1 MNLEGAEAALAL
13 APIAFAAGFIQGL
26 TGFGSA
32 LISIPL
38 ATFFVPL
45 PFALAVF
52 AVVDFANG
60 LRLGL
65 ENPKSAILGDIARMV
80 RLMMA
85 GIVTGT
91 TLLVNLP
98 RQAPLTALGVF
109 VLGYAIYSLSR
120 RGAPAAV
127 SRNWAFLAGFC
138 GGLSG
143 TLFGAGGPPYAIYLS
158 HRQLSK
164 EQFRA
169 TMTLTTIFSIGLRLT
184 AFAVTGLLTQDG
196 VWLTAAAA
204 IPGGLLSVFIG
215 SRGFPGVSP
224 GIVMSSGGS
233 LLVANGASPL
243 VRMLGSTS
251 E

>member
-1 MNLEGAEAALAL
+1 MILEGVEAALAL
-13 APIAFAAGFIQGL
+13 APIAFAGGFSQGL

-32 LISIPL
+32 LVTIPL

-52 AVVDFANG
+52 AIVDWANG

-65 ENPKSAILGDIARMV
+65 ESPGNAVLGAIARMV
-80 RLMMA
+80 PLMIV

-98 RQAPLTALGVF
+98 RNASLIALGAF
-109 VLGYAIYSLSR
+109 VLCYSIYSLAR
-120 RGAPAAV
+120 RGPPGTV
-127 SRNWAFLAGFC
+127 SRNWAFFAGFC

-158 HRQLSK
+158 HRALSK

-169 TMTLTTIFSIGLRLT
+169 TMTLTTIFSIGLRLI
-184 AFAVTGLLTQDG
+184 AFAVTGLLMQDG
-196 VWLTAAAA
+196 VWIAAAGS
-204 IPGGLLSVFIG
+204 IPAGPFALCLPPKP
-215 SRGFPGVSP
+215 FPPTSPPVVSP
-224 GIVMSSGGS
+224 GRP
-233 LLVANGASPL
+233 NPPPPPRPPPL
-243 VRMLGSTS
+243 T
-251 E
+251 

>member
-1 MNLEGAEAALAL
+1 MILEGAAAALAL
-13 APIAFAAGFIQGL
+13 APIAFAGGFIQGL

-32 LISIPL
+32 LVTITL

-45 PFALAVF
+45 HYALAVF
-52 AVVDFANG
+52 AIVDIANG

-65 ENPKSAILGDIARMV
+65 ENQLNALCDVFALLVPQMFV
-80 RLMMA
+80 

-98 RQAPLTALGVF
+98 RNASLVALGAF
-109 VLGYAIYSLSR
+109 VLGYAIYSLAS
-120 RGAPAAV
+120 RGAVATV

-158 HRQLSK
+158 HRSLSK

-169 TMTLTTIFSIGLRLT
+169 TMTLTTIFSIGLRLV
-184 AFAVTGLLTQDG
+184 AFAVTGLLMQDG
-196 VWLTAAAA
+196 VWIAAAAA
-204 IPGGLLSVFIG
+204 IPAGLLAIYFASKIFRAV
-215 SRGFPGVSP
+215 SREM
-224 GIVMSSGGS
+224 VMRWVAVLLLASG
-233 LLVANGASPL
+233 A
-243 VRMLGSTS
+243 
-251 E
+251 

>member
-1 MNLEGAEAALAL
+1 MTFEGAAAALAL
-13 APIAFAAGFIQGL
+13 APIAFVGGFIQGL

-32 LISIPL
+32 LVTIPL

-52 AVVDFANG
+52 AIVDFANG

-65 ENPKSAILGDIARMV
+65 ENPKNALLGDIARMV
-80 RLMMA
+80 PLMIV

-98 RQAPLTALGVF
+98 RQASLTALGIF
-109 VLGYAIYSLSR
+109 VLGYALYSLAR
-120 RGAPAAV
+120 RGAPATV
-127 SRNWAFLAGFC
+127 GRNWAFFAGFC

-158 HRQLSK
+158 HRPLTK

-169 TMTLTTIFSIGLRLT
+169 TMTLTTIFSIGLRLI
-184 AFAVTGLLTQDG
+184 AFAVTGLLTRDG
-196 VWLTAAAA
+196 VWIAAAA
-204 IPGGLLSVFIG
+204 SIPAGLFAIYFASKIFRAI
-215 SRGFPGVSP
+215 SREMVMRGVA
-224 GIVMSSGGS
+224 I
-233 LLVANGASPL
+233 LLLASGASL
-243 VRMLGSTS
+243 IARGLA
-251 E
+251 

>member
-32 LISIPL
+32 LVSIPL

-65 ENPKSAILGDIARMV
+65 ENPKNAILGDVARMV
-80 RLMMA
+80 PLMIV

-98 RQAPLTALGVF
+98 RNASLIALGAF
-109 VLGYAIYSLSR
+109 VLAYAISDAL
-120 RGAPAAV
+120 RG
-127 SRNWAFLAGFC
+127 
-138 GGLSG
+138 
-143 TLFGAGGPPYAIYLS
+143 
-158 HRQLSK
+158 
-164 EQFRA
+164 
-169 TMTLTTIFSIGLRLT
+169 RLT
-184 AFAVTGLLTQDG
+184 SRSEEHMSELQSQSNLVCRLL
-196 VWLTAAAA
+196 LEKKK
-204 IPGGLLSVFIG
+204 
-215 SRGFPGVSP
+215 
-224 GIVMSSGGS
+224 
-233 LLVANGASPL
+233 N
-243 VRMLGSTS
+243 
-251 E
+251 

>member
-1 MNLEGAEAALAL
+1 MINEGAQAALAL
-13 APIAFAAGFIQGL
+13 APIAFAGGLIQGL

-32 LISIPL
+32 LVTIPL

-52 AVVDFANG
+52 AIVDFANG

-65 ENPKSAILGDIARMV
+65 ENPRNAVLGDIARMV
-80 RLMMA
+80 PLMLV

-98 RQAPLTALGVF
+98 RNASLVALGIF
-109 VLGYAIYSLSR
+109 VLGYALYSLSR
-120 RGAPAAV
+120 RGGAATV
-127 SRNWAFLAGFC
+127 SRNWAFVAGFC

-158 HRQLSK
+158 HRPLSK

-169 TMTLTTIFSIGLRLT
+169 TMTLTTIFSIGLRLI
-184 AFAVTGLLTQDG
+184 AFAVTGLLTRDG
-196 VWLTAAAA
+196 VWITAAAA
-204 IPGGLLSVFIG
+204 IPAG
-215 SRGFPGVSP
+215 
-224 GIVMSSGGS
+224 
-233 LLVANGASPL
+233 LVAIYFASRIFRVISREAVMRAVGILLLASGASL
-243 VRMLGSTS
+243 IARGLG
-251 E
+251 

>member
-1 MNLEGAEAALAL
+1 MILEGPAAALAL
-13 APIAFAAGFIQGL
+13 APIAFVGGFIQGI

-32 LISIPL
+32 LVTIPL

-52 AVVDFANG
+52 AIVDFANG

-65 ENPKSAILGDIARMV
+65 ENPRNAILGEIARMV
-80 RLMMA
+80 PLMLV

-98 RQAPLTALGVF
+98 RNASLIALGAF
-109 VLGYAIYSLSR
+109 VLVYAVYTLSR
-120 RGAPAAV
+120 RGAPATV
-127 SRNWAFLAGFC
+127 ERKWAFLAGFC

-158 HRQLSK
+158 HRSLSK

-169 TMTLTTIFSIGLRLT
+169 TMTLTTIFSIGLRLV

-196 VWLTAAAA
+196 VWITAAAA
-204 IPGGLLSVFIG
+204 IPAGLFAIYFASKIFRAI
-215 SRGFPGVSP
+215 SREMVMRGVA
-224 GIVMSSGGS
+224 V
-233 LLVANGASPL
+233 LLLASGASL
-243 VRMLGSTS
+243 IARGLG
-251 E
+251 

>member
-1 MNLEGAEAALAL
+1 MIIEGARSRLAL
-13 APIAFAAGFIQGL
+13 APIAFAGGFIQGL

-32 LISIPL
+32 LVTIPL

-52 AVVDFANG
+52 AVVDSANG

-65 ENPKSAILGDIARMV
+65 ENPRNAVLGDVARMV
-80 RLMMA
+80 PLMIV

-98 RQAPLTALGVF
+98 RNASLIALGAF

-127 SRNWAFLAGFC
+127 NPNWAFLAGFC

-143 TLFGAGGPPYAIYLS
+143 TLFGAGGDRKS
-158 HRQLSK
+158 
-164 EQFRA
+164 
-169 TMTLTTIFSIGLRLT
+169 TRLN
-184 AFAVTGLLTQDG
+184 
-196 VWLTAAAA
+196 
-204 IPGGLLSVFIG
+204 
-215 SRGFPGVSP
+215 SRHVEIS
-224 GIVMSSGGS
+224 
-233 LLVANGASPL
+233 
-243 VRMLGSTS
+243 
-251 E
+251 

>member
-1 MNLEGAEAALAL
+1 MTLEGAAAALAL
-13 APIAFAAGFIQGL
+13 APIAFVGGFIQGL

-32 LISIPL
+32 LVTIPL

-52 AVVDFANG
+52 AIVDFANG

-65 ENPKSAILGDIARMV
+65 ENPKNALLGDIARMV
-80 RLMMA
+80 PLMIA

-98 RQAPLTALGVF
+98 RQASLTALGVF
-109 VLGYAIYSLSR
+109 VLGYALYSLAR
-120 RGAPAAV
+120 RGAPATV
-127 SRNWAFLAGFC
+127 GRNWAFFAGFC

-158 HRQLSK
+158 HRPLTK

-169 TMTLTTIFSIGLRLT
+169 TMTLTTIFSIGLRLI
-184 AFAVTGLLTQDG
+184 AFAVTGLLMRDG
-196 VWLTAAAA
+196 VWIAAAA
-204 IPGGLLSVFIG
+204 SIPAGLFAIYFASKIFRAI
-215 SRGFPGVSP
+215 SREMVMRGVA
-224 GIVMSSGGS
+224 I
-233 LLVANGASPL
+233 LLLASGASL
-243 VRMLGSTS
+243 IARGLA
-251 E
+251 

>member
-13 APIAFAAGFIQGL
+13 APIAFVGGLIQGL

-32 LISIPL
+32 LVTIPL

-65 ENPKSAILGDIARMV
+65 ENPRNAVLGDVARMV
-80 RLMMA
+80 PLMIV

-98 RQAPLTALGVF
+98 RNASLVALGTF
-109 VLGYAIYSLSR
+109 VLAYALYSLAR
-120 RGAPAAV
+120 RGAAATV
-127 SRNWAFLAGFC
+127 SRHWAFLAGFC

-158 HRQLSK
+158 HRPLSK

-169 TMTLTTIFSIGLRLT
+169 TMTLTTIFSIGLRLV
-184 AFAVTGLLTQDG
+184 AFAATGLLAQDG
-196 VWLTAAAA
+196 VWIIDAAA
-204 IPGGLLSVFIG
+204 ILAENFAFFFTQRYLSRILREWSHRAG
-215 SRGFPGVSP
+215 C
-224 GIVMSSGGS
+224 
-233 LLVANGASPL
+233 
-243 VRMLGSTS
+243 TT
-251 E
+251 

>member
-1 MNLEGAEAALAL
+1 MALEGAAAALAL
-13 APIAFAAGFIQGL
+13 APIAFAGGFIQGL

-32 LISIPL
+32 LVTIPL
-38 ATFFVPL
+38 ATYFVPL

-65 ENPKSAILGDIARMV
+65 ENPKNAVLGDIARMV
-80 RLMMA
+80 PFMIV

-98 RQAPLTALGVF
+98 RQASLLALGLF
-109 VLGYAIYSLSR
+109 VLSYSIYALTR
-120 RGAPAAV
+120 RGAPAIV
-127 SRNWAFLAGFC
+127 SRNWTFFAGFC

-158 HRQLSK
+158 HRPLSK

-169 TMTLTTIFSIGLRLT
+169 TMTLTTIFSIGLRLV
-184 AFAVTGLLTQDG
+184 AFAATGLLMQDG
-196 VWLTAAAA
+196 VWIAAAAA
-204 IPGGLLSVFIG
+204 IPAGLFAIYFASKIFRAV
-215 SRGFPGVSP
+215 SREMVMRGVA
-224 GIVMSSGGS
+224 VLLLASGAS
-233 LLVANGASPL
+233 LVARG
-243 VRMLGSTS
+243 LG
-251 E
+251 

>member
-32 LISIPL
+32 LVSIPL

-65 ENPKSAILGDIARMV
+65 ENPKNAILGDVARMV
-80 RLMMA
+80 PLMIV

-98 RQAPLTALGVF
+98 RNASLIALGAF
-109 VLGYAIYSLSR
+109 VLAYAIYSLSR
-120 RGAPAAV
+120 R
-127 SRNWAFLAGFC
+127 
-138 GGLSG
+138 
-143 TLFGAGGPPYAIYLS
+143 
-158 HRQLSK
+158 
-164 EQFRA
+164 
-169 TMTLTTIFSIGLRLT
+169 
-184 AFAVTGLLTQDG
+184 
-196 VWLTAAAA
+196 AAAA
-204 IPGGLLSVFIG
+204 TAIPAGLFAVYIASRVFRVI
-215 SRGFPGVSP
+215 SREMVMRAV
-224 GIVMSSGGS
+224 GI
-233 LLVANGASPL
+233 LLLASGASL
-243 VRMLGSTS
+243 IARGLG
-251 E
+251 

>member
-1 MNLEGAEAALAL
+1 MVLEGAEAALALAL

-32 LISIPL
+32 LVSIPL

-65 ENPKSAILGDIARMV
+65 ENPRNAVLGDIARMV
-80 RLMMA
+80 PLMVV

-98 RQAPLTALGVF
+98 RNASLVALGTF

-120 RGAPAAV
+120 RGLPAAV

-158 HRQLSK
+158 HRALTK

-184 AFAVTGLLTQDG
+184 AFAVTGLLMQDG
-196 VWLTAAAA
+196 VWIAAAAA
-204 IPGGLLSVFIG
+204 IPAGLIAVYLA
-215 SRGFPGVSP
+215 SRIFRVISRQLVMRRLGVLLPG
-224 GIVMSSGGS
+224 
-233 LLVANGASPL
+233 
-243 VRMLGSTS
+243 
-251 E
+251 